1 MTEREGQFT
10 LPGYKLPSQPG
21 INNVLHTSTLRSLQN
36 FKPLLASLLAC
47 TLSYYYGWAER
58 AAKTLFIFHQT
69 LSVRFD
75 PNLGEILAIT
85 VNFKLFTKQ
94 KNRASLFVENLKHF
108 AI

>member
-1 MTEREGQFT
+1 
-10 LPGYKLPSQPG
+10 
-21 INNVLHTSTLRSLQN
+21 LRPLQN
-36 FKPLLASLLAC
+36 FKPLLAC
-47 TLSYYYGWAER
+47 TLSDYYGWAER